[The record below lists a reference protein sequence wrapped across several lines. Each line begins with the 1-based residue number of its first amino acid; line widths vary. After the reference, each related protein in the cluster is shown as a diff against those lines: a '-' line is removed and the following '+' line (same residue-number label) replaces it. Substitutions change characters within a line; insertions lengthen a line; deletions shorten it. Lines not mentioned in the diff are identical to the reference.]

1 MNRRE
6 FLKIS
11 AVAAPLTIMAQAPTR
26 KYELLIKGGRVIDP
40 SQSLNTVTDIAI
52 NGGKVVAIS
61 PDIDS
66 KEAVRTVQAI
76 GQIVTPGLVDLH
88 VHGFEGISQWG
99 INIDQYCV
107 ARGVTTAV
115 DAGTCGGD
123 SFDGFRRTVIGPAR
137 TR

>member
-1 MNRRE
+1 MKRRE

-11 AVAAPLTIMAQAPTR
+11 AGAPPLALWGQAPAC

-61 PDIDS
+61 PNIDA
-66 KEAVRTVQAI
+66 KEAVRTVRAA
-76 GQIVTPGLVDLH
+76 GQIVTPGLIDLH

-99 INIDQYCV
+99 INIDQY
-107 ARGVTTAV
+107 
-115 DAGTCGGD
+115 
-123 SFDGFRRTVIGPAR
+123 
-137 TR
+137 

>member
-1 MNRRE
+1 MG
-6 FLKIS
+6 
-11 AVAAPLTIMAQAPTR
+11 QAPER

-40 SQSLNTVTDIAI
+40 SQSLDTVTDIAI
-52 NGGKVVAIS
+52 NDGKIAAIS

-66 KEAVRTVQAI
+66 KEAVRTVRAV

-99 INIDQYCV
+99 INLDQYCV

-115 DAGTCGGD
+115 DAGTCGAD
-123 SFDGFRRTVIGPAR
+123 SFDGFRRTVINPPALVCSLCS
-137 TR
+137 TFPGSG